1 MKNQQPLDS
10 SLQSQTSKAV
20 GDMFGRIAPAYDLLN
35 RTLSL
40 GLDISWRKSLVQ
52 AAAPPAGGVALD
64 LAAGT
69 LDVAAML
76 QAKTP
81 RLSVY
86 AADISLPMLRK
97 GRPKIKNK
105 PIMPLG
111 ADGRKLPLPDN
122 SLDRVTIAFGL
133 RNIRPRED
141 AYAEIRRVLAPQGKL
156 CILEFGSGGQPILGG
171 VYNLYLTRMLPALGR
186 IISRDKQAY
195 SYLAQTI
202 CEFPSASALE
212 AEMRAAGFTQVTK
225 RPLTAG
231 IVWLH
236 TACK

>member
-1 MKNQQPLDS
+1 MKNQQTLDS

-40 GLDISWRKSLVQ
+40 GLDISWRKALVQ
-52 AAAPPAGGVALD
+52 SAAPPAGGVALD

-76 QAKTP
+76 QSSAP
-81 RLSVY
+81 RLTVY
-86 AADISLPMLRK
+86 AADISVPMLQK
-97 GRPKIKNK
+97 GQPKIENK
-105 PIMPLG
+105 PIVPLG
-111 ADGRKLPLPDN
+111 ADGRKLPLPDS

-133 RNIRPRED
+133 RNIRPREE
-141 AYAEIRRVLAPQGKL
+141 AYAEIRRVLTPEGKL

-171 VYNLYLTRMLPALGR
+171 VYNLYLTRILPALGR

-202 CEFPSASALE
+202 CQFPSAPDLE
-212 AEMRAAGFTQVTK
+212 EELRQAGFSHVK
-225 RPLTAG
+225 GRALTAG

-236 TACK
+236 TANM